1 MLLLTSSRSGVSRRS
16 LYLARY
22 GIKLRAH
29 SPDDLDADKAC
40 GRVSWLAVLYGR
52 HGFVRVCNEPVPGMT
67 LISED
72 SYGFQTNTKLR
83 MVLSVALVDA
93 MIKDGDIVSVSPYSF
108 LIQAVF

>member
-1 MLLLTSSRSGVSRRS
+1 
-16 LYLARY
+16 
-22 GIKLRAH
+22 
-29 SPDDLDADKAC
+29 
-40 GRVSWLAVLYGR
+40 
-52 HGFVRVCNEPVPGMT
+52 MT